1 MIFSKHNKENW
12 FTLIELVISIAI
24 MSIIIVSVMDIFIL
38 SNDISYKADINRN
51 MQKNIKNVVETIAE
65 DLRKN
70 WASSWTLNAWVWD
83 GIWNCNLPTTWTK
96 YLKWEKLCTNSL
108 NKYYLAIETAGTY
121 QIVDDETKCLS
132 LNNVCRIVV
141 SDSTGLTPQPL
152 SNDSVT
158 FTNLAFYITDNDP
171 TKITI
176 SFIARPSAKK
186 WVKAKLIKDNIINFQ
201 TTITERFI
209 KNY

>member
-1 MIFSKHNKENW
+1 MNFPNYNKINW
-12 FTLIELVISIAI
+12 FTLVELVISITI
-24 MSIIIVSVMDIFIL
+24 MSIIIISVMDIFIL

-65 DLRKN
+65 DLRKS
-70 WASSWTLNAWVWD
+70 WVSGGDADVWVGGSIWSCIFPSSSSIYL
-83 GIWNCNLPTTWTK
+83 TWS
-96 YLKWEKLCTNSL
+96 KLCTNSL
-108 NKYYLAIETAGTY
+108 NKYYLATKESSWY
-121 QIVDDETKCLS
+121 QIVDDESKCLS

-141 SDSTGLTPQPL
+141 NDASWVNPL

-158 FTNLAFYITDNDP
+158 FTNLTFYVSNSDP
-171 TKITI
+171 TKVTI
-176 SFIARPSAKK
+176 SFKARPSAKK
-186 WVKAKLIKDNIINFQ
+186 WVKPNLIKDNIIDFQ